1 MGLNTYGG
9 FAQGFQQGFG
19 LMEGVK
25 DRRLKEE
32 QLEEQKKQTAL
43 DNEFREDT
51 QKFREKQQSDLNRY
65 RTDNLNL
72 QRDNQET
79 KNQLDELRLKISEI
93 NANTAATNASVSKA
107 ASDALTDPT
116 HPNYKAKVLENEK
129 QQADI
134 DKVNEETRL
143 ATANRTEFDN
153 AVVLGDLYEL
163 GLKAQNSGLDDLEKN
178 LFVEQMGLLSDKGRF
193 SLSTVLDPQQQRSAG
208 IINSTLEKLASQQPV
223 DASPDVV
230 AAFGDVMGINKSA
243 AVGRVIDDTFVN
255 APAFMKDGK
264 HVIEGQSLYGISS
277 LSQGKFGGDIAVF
290 VRNTQTGESYP
301 YLAPLTSNRSM
312 ASNEAIDFTLDEVSK
327 VAAGTH
333 HMIRSVAPA
342 ISREAKDARI
352 KELYGDNKGAS
363 GKKEFDEAVK
373 ATLQLQVDA
382 IQNGAKPS
390 SIPFMPTEVQAADIN
405 QQIGF
410 LKSTEY
416 KHLVEHDKLFGAN
429 NSAQKIT
436 DVQEWYQGASRALA
450 KAPMPDVQ
458 KYSSLPL
465 LQQFPATLGELLG
478 DDMNIRNVATL
489 HGYFNPD
496 GSFADE
502 KGLVE
507 ALKRLK
513 FIN

>member
-19 LMEGVK
+19 LMEGAVQ
-25 DRRLKEE
+25 RRAQREKMQLDEDFRRE
-32 QLEEQKKQTAL
+32 QLDFQKEQQEDLQAYREKDLGIKELTAEQTANLKVLQSEIAKSQAETNKTKAETALLKQQQLTDPNSLASQKKQ
-43 DNEFREDT
+43 
-51 QKFREKQQSDLNRY
+51 SDINKV
-65 RTDNLNL
+65 
-72 QRDNQET
+72 NQET
-79 KNQLDELRLKISEI
+79 
-93 NANTAATNASVSKA
+93 
-107 ASDALTDPT
+107 AL
-116 HPNYKAKVLENEK
+116 AK
-129 QQADI
+129 
-134 DKVNEETRL
+134 
-143 ATANRTEFDN
+143 ANRSEFDN

-178 LFVEQMGLLSDKGRF
+178 LFMEQMGLLSDTGRF

-208 IINSTLEKLASQQPV
+208 IINSTLQKLASQQPV
-223 DASPDVV
+223 EASPDVV

-255 APAFMKDGK
+255 APAFMKDGN

-277 LSQGKFGGDIAVF
+277 LNQGKFGGDIAVF
-290 VRNTQTGESYP
+290 VRNKQTGEAYP

-312 ASNEAIDFTLDEVSK
+312 ASNEAVDFTLNEAAQ

-333 HMIRSVAPA
+333 HMIRAVAPA

-352 KELYGDNKGAS
+352 KELYGDAKGAS
-363 GKKEFDEAVK
+363 GKKEFDEVVK
-373 ATLQLQVDA
+373 ADLQLQINA

-390 SIPFMPTEVQAADIN
+390 SIPFMPTEIQAADIN

-429 NSAQKIT
+429 NSAQKIN

-458 KYSSLPL
+458 KYSSTPL
-465 LQQFPATLGELLG
+465 LQKFPATLGELLG
-478 DDMNIRNVATL
+478 DDMNIRNVASL